1 MDVAD
6 ANKVAASV
14 KVIKDDCQADL
25 DLAMPAY
32 ESAVKALA
40 TLDKKSV
47 QEMKVCAIPCSAFN
61 ILLPSFLSRYSIHTI
76 AILYS
81 YFYLILIML

>member
-1 MDVAD
+1 MAD

-47 QEMKVCAIPCSAFN
+47 QEMKAFN
-61 ILLPSFLSRYSIHTI
+61 NPPEMVPISDRIRI
-76 AILYS
+76 
-81 YFYLILIML
+81 